1 MMADNETPN
10 TQNSSS
16 GRLDPKTAE
25 HRQAPMKKGKSQE
38 GALRVSPEPIRQRF
52 NVRKQPES
60 SFTRVPLETTFDANV
75 AQGPH
80 SSEARR
86 EGVFEK
92 RYANRTGSNL
102 AGVSAISTRPSP
114 ESQTL
119 PMTSRS
125 SSAQLR
131 LPRLQGFDPVLSS
144 VGQPASTSAGLPPQE
159 IFATMTGS
167 YKLADLPAFSGET
180 ERWVMRGC
188 VKNPDWDPVYQSGML
203 TILAFED
210 LIAMYRSSALPSKDH
225 MIRVRMA
232 RNWMSDAVDT
242 LEQPPGFGPQHKALD
257 IVSSTTGQPA
267 FGPSSITPHAVGTL
281 PDQPN
286 LTQPL
291 GQQSGSESAA
301 RRSATRTAPDPV
313 DLAMLI
319 DLGFIP
325 GRNTPSS
332 ASTRP
337 RTPSLIATT
346 SSKERPLKSESDDE
360 LARGV
365 EEAREFLAAALP
377 EIQARI
383 PSGHTDVQDA
393 LGRNIRRY
401 LAWNELYNTPV
412 KRECVPQEESFVV
425 VRPGSA

>member
-1 MMADNETPN
+1 MADNETSN
-10 TQNSSS
+10 TQNLSS

-25 HRQAPMKKGKSQE
+25 HRQAPKKKGKKR
-38 GALRVSPEPIRQRF
+38 ALRVSPEPIRQRF

-75 AQGPH
+75 AH
-80 SSEARR
+80 
-86 EGVFEK
+86 
-92 RYANRTGSNL
+92 RTGSNL

-180 ERWVMRGC
+180 ERWVVRGC
-188 VKNPDWDPVYQSGML
+188 VKNPDWDPVYQSAML

-225 MIRVRMA
+225 MIRVRIA
-232 RNWMSDAVDT
+232 RNWLREMSDAVDT
-242 LEQPPGFGPQHKALD
+242 LEQPPGFQPQRKALD

-267 FGPSSITPHAVGTL
+267 LGPSSITPHALGRL

-325 GRNTPSS
+325 GRKTPSS

-346 SSKERPLKSESDDE
+346 SLKERPLKSESDDE
-360 LARGV
+360 SARGV

-383 PSGHTDVQDA
+383 PSGHTDVQDE

-401 LAWNELYNTPV
+401 LAWNELYNTLV
-412 KRECVPQEESFVV
+412 FARQ
-425 VRPGSA
+425 PGNRSSLRFAKYLHRSC